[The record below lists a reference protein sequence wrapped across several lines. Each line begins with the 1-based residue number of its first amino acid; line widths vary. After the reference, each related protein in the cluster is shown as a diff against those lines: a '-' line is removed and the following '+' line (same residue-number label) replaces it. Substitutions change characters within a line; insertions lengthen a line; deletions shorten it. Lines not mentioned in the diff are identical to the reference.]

1 MKAIVDRDACIGCGA
16 CEGTYPSV
24 FQIDDE
30 NISKV
35 ISNDIKDEALLD
47 EAIDSCPTG
56 AISKEE

>member
-24 FQIDDE
+24 FQMDDD

-47 EAIDSCPTG
+47 EVIDGCPTG